1 MQLFGHLANLLAFD
15 SEDAKLGS
23 TPPPANPL
31 VDDASAGIPGLPEI
45 APALPPMGGSGAF
58 APGSQVRDILSGR
71 EGTVQ
76 QGPEG
81 DFGNVVFVM
90 FDDGKTIP
98 MRGDQ
103 LESAPG
109 GMGLPVPT
117 ALSEPAPLPAD
128 ALAVEP
134 PMGEEPL
141 KEDGEK
147 KEKVKSS
154 LEVKAEPTAKN
165 IASNQTEV
173 EVGDTI
179 IFFSY
184 NTPVAAFIPG
194 EGYVVTDRKW
204 SVTTSKHVSQWLSRH
219 GVSRANVSTV
229 PQTFLDDLDA
239 GGVQASLKVK
249 AVEKNI
255 GDVLLDHSDYDD
267 TDTLFTIEDKG
278 TGQEMADKYP
288 EAWENTKTQMSP
300 DMYAS
305 FLEEPAYYIK
315 YDGIEDPYSIVGAPY
330 VEDLPLGNHEDL
342 TATKKTIA
350 SLKKNTVR
358 ASQSLIA
365 GVTATLKA
373 QKAPAIA
380 DLVKALGA
388 IPANWDTIRAGL
400 DKAGIK
406 LAASALPKGWEKL
419 GVFEKKVILLSA
431 GHSLKSLQGG
441 KPTVPRPKDDPGP
454 GKTWAW
460 DQEKFGWYAAD
471 AVTAGS
477 VKITVDP
484 ETGKKSWRHKTKEEG
499 NPFEP
504 VVSHTKCPACGGLAK
519 GGICETCGQDVQLG
533 KSLHK
538 MFKDFG
544 AFGSLKANSDWANFG
559 DSVEKLLQEKS
570 DGKVSLERPWSEGMT
585 TVHEL
590 QDWFKA
596 GMTPEAAADKILA
609 APATVS
615 AAKKDETTKGPLESI
630 KHKKRKAPIQPYK
643 KLDKEFKKTEVKN
656 TAEVKLDSKED

>member
-45 APALPPMGGSGAF
+45 APPLPPMGGAGPF

-81 DFGNVVFVM
+81 DFGAIVFVM

-109 GMGLPVPT
+109 AVGLPVPP
-117 ALSEPAPLPAD
+117 ALSEPAPMPAD
-128 ALAVEP
+128 ALAAEP
-134 PMGEEPL
+134 PMGEEPA

-154 LEVKAEPTAKN
+154 LKVEAEPTAKN
-165 IASNQTEV
+165 LASNQTEV

-194 EGYVVTDRKW
+194 EGYVVTETKW
-204 SVTTSKHVSQWLSRH
+204 SVTTSKHISQWLSRH
-219 GVSRANVSTV
+219 GVSRDSVSTV
-229 PQTFLDDLDA
+229 PQEFLDKLDE
-239 GGVQASLKVK
+239 GGVQASKLK
-249 AVEKNI
+249 ASGE
-255 GDVLLDHSDYDD
+255 LE
-267 TDTLFTIEDKG
+267 EDKSG
-278 TGQEMADKYP
+278 EYAAGVVNKPCAKCGDAQTPLHPSGLCGNCETP
-288 EAWENTKTQMSP
+288 EAPPVQ
-300 DMYAS
+300 A
-305 FLEEPAYYIK
+305 
-315 YDGIEDPYSIVGAPY
+315 G
-330 VEDLPLGNHEDL
+330 
-342 TATKKTIA
+342 
-350 SLKKNTVR
+350 LKKNTVR
-358 ASQSLIA
+358 ASQTLIA
-365 GVTATLKA
+365 TVTETLKSH
-373 QKAPAIA
+373 KSPAIT

-388 IPANWDTIRAGL
+388 IPANWDNIRAGL

-419 GVFEKKVILLSA
+419 GLFEKKVVLLSA

-484 ETGKKSWRHKTKEEG
+484 QTGKKSWRHKTKEEG

-533 KSLHK
+533 KDLHNIGK
-538 MFKDFG
+538 ELG
-544 AFGSLKANSDWANFG
+544 AFDATKKDIKADSDWAAFG
-559 DSVEKLLQEKS
+559 DAVEKILQEKS
-570 DGKVSLERPWSEGMT
+570 SGKVSLERPWVEGMT

-596 GMTPEAAADKILA
+596 GMTPEDAADKILA
-609 APATVS
+609 EPATVS
-615 AAKKDETTKGPLESI
+615 AAKKEDTKGPLESI